1 MKNIKLKL
9 GDVIHSYN
17 GEHDDHVV
25 QLCNLLLIN
34 KRGSYS
40 QIEGFYCDVCKKAYA
55 KNLQYLKENSRT
67 ISMIVPLNIWSLM
80 RKSIV

>member
-55 KNLQYLKENSRT
+55 KNLQWQ
-67 ISMIVPLNIWSLM
+67 IVKFKLNI
-80 RKSIV
+80 